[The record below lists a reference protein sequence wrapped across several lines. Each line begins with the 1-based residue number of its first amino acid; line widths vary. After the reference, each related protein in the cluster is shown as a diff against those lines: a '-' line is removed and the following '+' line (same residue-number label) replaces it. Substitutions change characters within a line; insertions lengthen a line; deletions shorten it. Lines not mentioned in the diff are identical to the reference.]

1 MEYYVRYWTFLLG
14 HRSNHHC
21 HSSPEQEMFPP
32 FLQLQSPSLELGPP
46 KYFHFQEFLFF
57 LNYKHLVVLSLV
69 LEASLEASFSR
80 STYFSSKPFTS
91 CCPWS

>member
-1 MEYYVRYWTFLLG
+1 
-14 HRSNHHC
+14 
-21 HSSPEQEMFPP
+21 MFPP

-46 KYFHFQEFLFF
+46 KYFHFQEFLVF

-80 STYFSSKPFTS
+80 YKNITMSQSRLIFLPNRLLLAVPGPDRMTGSDGTDLVK
-91 CCPWS
+91 